1 MRPKKYHGRHME
13 AVYTETYL
21 GPSKIS
27 IVEHTA
33 QKMKFSINDFFSKCD
48 QIHSQLRILWNIT
61 KLVQWII
68 AKVVHGF

>member
-1 MRPKKYHGRHME
+1 M
-13 AVYTETYL
+13 ETYL
-21 GPSKIS
+21 GPCKTLK
-27 IVEHTA
+27 VEHTA
-33 QKMKFSINDFFSKCD
+33 QKMKFFIKDLFSKCD